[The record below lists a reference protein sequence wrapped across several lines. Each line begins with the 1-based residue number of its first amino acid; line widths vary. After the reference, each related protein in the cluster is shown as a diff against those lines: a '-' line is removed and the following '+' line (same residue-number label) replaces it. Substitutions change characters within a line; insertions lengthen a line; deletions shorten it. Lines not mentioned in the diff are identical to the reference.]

1 MSRKHN
7 LSPVGEGYGAQIKSM
22 PSSLDD
28 VSEQTL
34 RALLKAVEDDE
45 IALPSL
51 PEVALKVRE
60 AAELPDVT
68 IPRLAGVIGTDTAL
82 TARMLKVVNSP
93 LLRSGWE
100 VTDLQA
106 AIGRLGVIYTSNLSV
121 GLAME
126 QMFRSKSKAL
136 DRKLREVWRK
146 SLVVAGVCHAIC
158 KRRSDLSADQAI
170 LAGLVHM
177 IGVLPILTYIDK
189 HSLHV
194 SPAELDYVINH
205 VHPVIGHRILS
216 QWGFPAQLADVPSS
230 FSDLSRGSE
239 QLDYVDV
246 VQAACIIS
254 NQGSSGPFGD
264 VDWEK
269 SHALQALG
277 LKRSDVGLYLEGA
290 SVLAG

>member
-1 MSRKHN
+1 
-7 LSPVGEGYGAQIKSM
+7 M

>member
-7 LSPVGEGYGAQIKSM
+7 LSPVGEGYGAQIMSL
-22 PSSLDD
+22 PLSLDD

-45 IALPSL
+45 VALPTL

-60 AAELPDVT
+60 AAEQPDVT
-68 IPRLAGVIGTDTAL
+68 ISRLAVVIGTDTAL
-82 TARMLKVVNSP
+82 TTRMLKVVNSP

-100 VTDLQA
+100 ITDLQA
-106 AIGRLGVIYTSNLSV
+106 AIGRLGVIYTSNLAV

-136 DRKLREVWRK
+136 DGKLREVWRM

-158 KRRSDLSADQAI
+158 KRRTDLSADKAI

-189 HSLHV
+189 HSLCI
-194 SPAELDYVINH
+194 SSAELDYVINH
-205 VHPVIGHRILS
+205 VHPVIGHRILA
-216 QWGFPAQLADVPSS
+216 QWDFPAQLADVPIS
-230 FSDLSRGSE
+230 FSDLSRRSE
-239 QLDYVDV
+239 QLDYADV

-254 NQGSSGPFGD
+254 NQGSSGPFGGI
-264 VDWEK
+264 DWES
-269 SHALQALG
+269 SHSLLALG
-277 LKRSDVGLYLEGA
+277 LKRSDAALYLEEA